1 MDILILPC
9 IFFIGNFFYYRVQ
22 LENNNKQKPNRLNIC
37 SVFSD
42 ILDTRIASSSYRYN
56 AGSNLDRLPPCV
68 ECTFYKTCFAQ

>member
-22 LENNNKQKPNRLNIC
+22 LENNNKQKPNKLNMC

-42 ILDTRIASSSYRYN
+42 ILDTRIASSSYRCS
-56 AGSNLDRLPPCV
+56 AGSNLD
-68 ECTFYKTCFAQ
+68 KTAPLCGVYIL